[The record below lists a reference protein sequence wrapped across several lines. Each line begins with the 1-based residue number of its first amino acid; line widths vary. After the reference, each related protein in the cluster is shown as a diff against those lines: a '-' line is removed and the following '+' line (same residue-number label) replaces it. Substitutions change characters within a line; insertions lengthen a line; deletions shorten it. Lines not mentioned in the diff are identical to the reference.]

1 MKHLASIR
9 ANVLYTKEK
18 GEYKKINEIV
28 LLSDGP
34 EYKYSN
40 EGEIVRQRSLQE
52 HRFLVDN
59 AGIDNLIAVLE
70 KIKEVE
76 NEDLE

>member
-18 GEYKKINEIV
+18 GDYKKINEII
-28 LLSDGP
+28 LLTDGP

-40 EGEIVRQRSLQE
+40 EGEIVRQRSLEE

-59 AGIDNLIAVLE
+59 SGIDNLIAVLE